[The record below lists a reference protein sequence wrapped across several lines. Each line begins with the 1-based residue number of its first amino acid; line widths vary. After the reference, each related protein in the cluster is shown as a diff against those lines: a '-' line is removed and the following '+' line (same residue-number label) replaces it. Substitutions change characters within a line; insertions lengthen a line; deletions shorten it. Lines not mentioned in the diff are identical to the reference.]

1 MEIWRRLM
9 LAGAL
14 ALSAAFGAVPVEVAA
29 SEGGVRTGT
38 VTFPVLGTPCLE
50 FADVGFLVCGIS
62 GTVDYHL
69 VFTPSGNEN
78 SWFKVQNFT
87 GAIFA
92 CPNPPFC
99 LPLPSLLLASFTGDS
114 AMVLVHLGPDR
125 PDFILVN
132 HPSAPLPHRVT
143 LP

>member
-1 MEIWRRLM
+1 MKILRRLM
-9 LAGAL
+9 LAGSFAL
-14 ALSAAFGAVPVEVAA
+14 FVVLGAVPAEVAA
-29 SEGGVRTGT
+29 SGATKQIGSF
-38 VTFPVLGTPCLE
+38 TFPATGPCQT
-50 FADVGFLVCGIS
+50 FADVGFAVCGLA

-78 SWFKVQNFT
+78 SWFKAQDFT
-87 GAIFA
+87 GAVFR
-92 CPNPPFC
+92 CNDSTCSSYGPV
-99 LPLPSLLLASFTGDS
+99 PLMLFSGDS
-114 AMVLVHLGPDR
+114 AMVQVHLGPDR

>member
-1 MEIWRRLM
+1 MKMWRRLI

-14 ALSAAFGAVPVEVAA
+14 ALFGVLGAVPAEVAA
-29 SEGGVRTGT
+29 GGARLQTGT
-38 VTFPVLGTPCLE
+38 FMFSPATPCMPFPE
-50 FADVGFLVCGIS
+50 VGFAVCGVS

-78 SWFKVQNFT
+78 SWFKVRDFT
-87 GAIFA
+87 GAVFR
-92 CPNPPFC
+92 CNPQTCPPFGQF
-99 LPLPSLLLASFTGDS
+99 LMSFSGDS
-114 AMVLVHLGPDR
+114 AMVLVHLGPNR

>member
-1 MEIWRRLM
+1 MWRRLM

-14 ALSAAFGAVPVEVAA
+14 ALFAVLGAGPAEVAA
-29 SEGGVRTGT
+29 SGATIQTGT
-38 VTFPVLGTPCLE
+38 FTFPVPGAPPCLT
-50 FADVGFLVCGIS
+50 FPDVGFAVCGVS

-78 SWFKVQNFT
+78 SWFKVQDFT
-87 GAIFA
+87 GAVFQCNDSTCSSFGA
-92 CPNPPFC
+92 D
-99 LPLPSLLLASFTGDS
+99 PLMSFSGDS

-132 HPSAPLPHRVT
+132 HPSAPLPHRVA

>member
-1 MEIWRRLM
+1 MKTFRRLM
-9 LAGAL
+9 LAGSFAL
-14 ALSAAFGAVPVEVAA
+14 FVVVGAVPAEVLA
-29 SEGGVRTGT
+29 SSAIIQTGT
-38 VTFPVLGTPCLE
+38 VTFPVPGVPCLP
-50 FADVGFLVCGIS
+50 FADVGFAVCGVS

-78 SWFKVQNFT
+78 SWFKVQDFT
-87 GAIFA
+87 GAVLG
-92 CPNPPFC
+92 CNNPTCSSFGPA
-99 LPLPSLLLASFTGDS
+99 PLMQFSGAS

-132 HPSAPLPHRVT
+132 HPSAPVPHRIE